1 MLRSDEVGRRQV
13 LHRPQGADMQQPAIA
28 RGALIGAFASTFLS
42 IVIGLPTIATADE
55 GGVSFWLPGFF
66 GSLAAAPQQPVAR
79 WRRRS
84 AHSHSRASTL
94 SATRSPASE
103 MSFR

>member
-1 MLRSDEVGRRQV
+1 MLRGDEVGRRQV

-42 IVIGLPTIATADE
+42 IVIGLPTVATADE

-66 GSLAAAPQQPVAR
+66 GAVA
-79 WRRRS
+79 
-84 AHSHSRASTL
+84 SRFWSDRF
-94 SATRSPASE
+94 SV
-103 MSFR
+103 F

>member
-1 MLRSDEVGRRQV
+1 MLRGDEVGRRQV

-42 IVIGLPTIATADE
+42 IVIGLPTVATADE

-66 GSLAAAPQQPVAR
+66 GAVA
-79 WRRRS
+79 
-84 AHSHSRASTL
+84 SRFWSDRF
-94 SATRSPASE
+94 SVFEKKSQ
-103 MSFR
+103 MGGCDFFRAIRQKVSQKDGPL